1 MGNARNSTAVE
12 LVWFKNNN
20 KKILK
25 FRCGFA
31 FAMILAEGEGGT
43 RELYG
48 LASSPS
54 DNNAFGS
61 DYRAVYGSSF
71 VLIKQFS
78 SPNTEKELVDFDC
91 AR

>member
-1 MGNARNSTAVE
+1 
-12 LVWFKNNN
+12 
-20 KKILK
+20 
-25 FRCGFA
+25 
-31 FAMILAEGEGGT
+31 MILAEGEGGT

-48 LASSPS
+48 LAGSPS

-61 DYRAVYGSSF
+61 DYQPVYGSNF

-78 SPNTEKELVDFDC
+78 SPHTEKELVDFDC